1 MVRWGTP
8 EPQGVKL
15 LATLKDINGKTVSKE
30 NVIIT
35 VVDEIR
41 TLLKGCHKTDNPN
54 TLMNVTGE
62 TMMKAKLFSLKYEK
76 YLPVEFWQSVLHE
89 EKNHY
94 YQFLVDNLFNKI

>member
-35 VVDEIR
+35 VVDEMR
-41 TLLKGCHKTDNPN
+41 TLLKGCH
-54 TLMNVTGE
+54 TL
-62 TMMKAKLFSLKYEK
+62 YEK
-76 YLPVEFWQSVLHE
+76 KTEEQVAVSAAISSVIPVIFLIKVLIYRSR
-89 EKNHY
+89 KG
-94 YQFLVDNLFNKI
+94 V

>member
-35 VVDEIR
+35 VVDEMR
-41 TLLKGCHKTDNPN
+41 TLFRGCHGIVKENVLYKMNYYTTDRQVINEN
-54 TLMNVTGE
+54 TVPEGE
-62 TMMKAKLFSLKYEK
+62 
-76 YLPVEFWQSVLHE
+76 
-89 EKNHY
+89 
-94 YQFLVDNLFNKI
+94 